1 MSDIMEGTN
10 HTESG
15 GRHEINHTLLNVAKS
30 KGIADTHFNIQ
41 GKNG

>member
-1 MSDIMEGTN
+1 MEGTN

-15 GRHEINHTLLNVAKS
+15 GRHEINYTLLNVAKS
-30 KGIADTHFNIQ
+30 KGIADTRFNIQ